1 MDDDD
6 VLKVINDQNPNS
18 DSNNQTTSFIFTLKN
33 RVGGLAR
40 ALRVFQDNGI
50 NVVHIE
56 SRKSKRTNSEY
67 EIFVSLENQNGKV
80 KVPELARSL
89 KKQLSYIKFDS
100 ENDLKSNNG
109 DSVEK
114 SVSTNEF
121 DDVFDTSNS
130 SVINSEGVLVRK
142 SKSFDHLCIL

>member
-1 MDDDD
+1 MDDAD
-6 VLKVINDQNPNS
+6 VLKAINDQNAEN
-18 DSNNQTTSFIFTLKN
+18 NNQTTSFIFTLKN

-67 EIFVSLENQNGKV
+67 EIFVSLENQNGQV
-80 KVPELARSL
+80 KVPELAKSL

-100 ENDLKSNNG
+100 EHDLKSNNG
-109 DSVEK
+109 ELVDMN
-114 SVSTNEF
+114 VSNNQY
-121 DDVFDTSNS
+121 DDVFDTTNS

-142 SKSFDHLCIL
+142 SK